1 MSHLLSTN
9 YLNSYKATF
18 LLAYPVV
25 ISQLGHIMVGVVDTA
40 MVGQIGTI
48 EQAAVALSNSLYT
61 LVLVFGLGVSYGVTP
76 LVAAADSSKNHKE
89 NASLLKHGIFI
100 NTILGVLLFVLL
112 FAISPILNFFNQK
125 QEVVDLAIPFLNVMM
140 LGMIPLCIFSGFKQF
155 TEGLSFTRIAMW
167 ITVGSNL
174 LNILLNYLMIFGHW
188 GFPEMGLMGS
198 CWASFISRVAMALAM
213 FAYVYYDSH
222 YKIYWEEFNF
232 KIRDFFRIDKLL
244 VKKILAI
251 GVPSGLQWV
260 FEVGAFAFA
269 VIMIGWI
276 SPDAQAA
283 HQIALSIAAS
293 TYMMASGLSAAASV
307 RVGNQLGLKS
317 REGVRTAGFSAFAMV
332 LLFMSLMALLFVLF
346 QHFLPT
352 LFSKESN
359 VITIASSLIVIAAF
373 FQLSDGVQVVG
384 LGALRG
390 MKDVKLPTI
399 ITLIAYWGV
408 GLPMSYLFGF
418 KMNLGVEGVW
428 YGLSL
433 GLTIAAVFLFWRFNL
448 DNYSKDEIECK
459 NKKQFASRKF
469 NFENK

>member
-1 MSHLLSTN
+1 MGSLLSSD
-9 YLNSYKATF
+9 YIKSYKATF
-18 LLAYPVV
+18 YLAYPVV
-25 ISQLGHIMVGVVDTA
+25 MSQLGHIMVGVVDTA

-76 LVAAADSSKNHKE
+76 LVAAADSSGDIRQS
-89 NASLLKHGIFI
+89 ADLLRHGIVI
-100 NTILGVLLFVLL
+100 NTVLGILLFLLL
-112 FAISPILNFFNQK
+112 FSISPVLNLFNQK

-155 TEGLSFTRIAMW
+155 TEGLSFTRFAML

-174 LNILLNYLMIFGHW
+174 LNILLNYVLIFGHW

-198 CWASFISRVAMALAM
+198 CWASFIARVVMALAM
-213 FAYVYYDSH
+213 FLYVYYGRQF
-222 YKIYWEEFNF
+222 KQYWAGFS
-232 KIRDFFRIDKLL
+232 FRNLSREL
-244 VKKILAI
+244 TKKILSI

-276 SPDAQAA
+276 SPKAQAA
-283 HQIALSIAAS
+283 HQVALSLAAT

-307 RVGNQLGLKS
+307 RVGNQAGLHN
-317 REGVRTAGFSAFAMV
+317 REGVRTAGFSAFIMV
-332 LLFMSLMALLFVLF
+332 LLFMGCCALGFIIFRNYLPVLF
-346 QHFLPT
+346 NKDP
-352 LFSKESN
+352 E
-359 VITIASSLIVIAAF
+359 VISIASSLLVIAAF

-390 MKDVKLPTI
+390 VKDVKVPTI
-399 ITLIAYWGV
+399 ITLIAYWV
-408 GLPMSYLFGF
+408 IGLPMSYVFGF
-418 KMNLGVEGVW
+418 KMGLGVKGVW

-433 GLTIAAVFLFWRFNL
+433 GLMIAAVCLFLRFN
-448 DNYSKDEIECK
+448 YV
-459 NKKQFASRKF
+459 SRRV
-469 NFENK
+469 

>member
-1 MSHLLSTN
+1 MLNVFSTN
-9 YLNSYKATF
+9 YIKSYKATF

-61 LVLVFGLGVSYGVTP
+61 LVLVFGLGVSYGITP
-76 LVAAADSSKNHKE
+76 LVAAADSSKNHSE
-89 NASLLKHGIFI
+89 NAALLKHSVII
-100 NTILGVLLFVLL
+100 NTLLGILLFLL
-112 FAISPILNFFNQK
+112 LIAISPILNLFDQK

-155 TEGLSFTRIAMW
+155 TEGLSFTRIAML
-167 ITVGSNL
+167 ITIGSNL
-174 LNILLNYLMIFGHW
+174 LNILLNYLMIFGYW

-198 CWASFISRVAMALAM
+198 CWASFISRVAMAIAM
-213 FAYVYYDSH
+213 FYYVYYNRH
-222 YKIYWEEFNF
+222 FKIYWQGFQMRTIS
-232 KIRDFFRIDKLL
+232 KAL

-251 GVPSGLQWV
+251 GIPSGLQWV

-269 VIMIGWI
+269 VVMIGWI

-317 REGVRTAGFSAFAMV
+317 REGVRTAGFSAFVMV
-332 LLFMSLMALLFVLF
+332 LVFMGLMAVLFIVF

-359 VITIASSLIVIAAF
+359 VISIAASLIVIAAF
-373 FQLSDGVQVVG
+373 FQLSDGVQVLG

-390 MKDVKLPTI
+390 IKDVKIPTI
-399 ITLIAYWGV
+399 ITLIAYWAI
-408 GLPMSYLFGF
+408 GLPMSYVFGF
-418 KMNLGVEGVW
+418 QLNLGVEGIW

-433 GLTIAAVFLFWRFNL
+433 GLTVAAVFLLWRFN
-448 DNYSKDEIECK
+448 YVSKRI
-459 NKKQFASRKF
+459 
-469 NFENK
+469 

>member
-1 MSHLLSTN
+1 MLNVFSTN
-9 YLNSYKATF
+9 YIKSYKATF

-61 LVLVFGLGVSYGVTP
+61 LVLVFGLGVSYGITP
-76 LVAAADSSKNHKE
+76 LVAAADSSKNHSE
-89 NASLLKHGIFI
+89 NAALLKHSVII
-100 NTILGVLLFVLL
+100 NTLLGILLFLL
-112 FAISPILNFFNQK
+112 LIAISPILNLFDQK

-155 TEGLSFTRIAMW
+155 TEGLSFTRIAML
-167 ITVGSNL
+167 ITIGSNL
-174 LNILLNYLMIFGHW
+174 LNILLNYLMIFGYW

-198 CWASFISRVAMALAM
+198 CWASFISRVAMAIAM
-213 FAYVYYDSH
+213 FYYVYYNRH
-222 YKIYWEEFNF
+222 FKIYWQGFQMRTIS
-232 KIRDFFRIDKLL
+232 KAL

-251 GVPSGLQWV
+251 GIPSGLQWV

-269 VIMIGWI
+269 VVMIGWI

-317 REGVRTAGFSAFAMV
+317 REGVRAAGFSAFVMV
-332 LLFMSLMALLFVLF
+332 LVFMGLMAVLFIVF

-359 VITIASSLIVIAAF
+359 VISIAASLIVIAAF

-390 MKDVKLPTI
+390 IKDVKIPTI
-399 ITLIAYWGV
+399 ITLIAYWAI
-408 GLPMSYLFGF
+408 GLPMSYVFGF
-418 KMNLGVEGVW
+418 QLNLGVEGIW

-433 GLTIAAVFLFWRFNL
+433 GLTVAAVFLLWRFN
-448 DNYSKDEIECK
+448 YVSKRI
-459 NKKQFASRKF
+459 
-469 NFENK
+469 

>member
-1 MSHLLSTN
+1 MLPLFSKN
-9 YLNSYKATF
+9 YLQHYKATF

-40 MVGQIGTI
+40 MVGQIGTV

-61 LVLVFGLGVSYGVTP
+61 LVLVFGLGVSYGITP
-76 LVAAADSSKNHKE
+76 LVAAADSSKNHTE
-89 NASLLKHGIFI
+89 NAALLKHSIFI
-100 NTILGVLLFVLL
+100 NTILGVLLFLLL
-112 FAISPILNFFNQK
+112 FALSPVLNLFNQE

-155 TEGLSFTRIAMW
+155 TEGLSFTRVAML
-167 ITVGSNL
+167 ITVASNL
-174 LNILLNYLMIFGHW
+174 LNVLLNYLMIFGHW

-198 CWASFISRVAMALAM
+198 CWASFISRVAMAIAM
-213 FAYVYYDSH
+213 FAYVYYNKH
-222 YKIYWEEFNF
+222 FKIYWKNF
-232 KIRDFFRIDKLL
+232 TFKNLSKSLT
-244 VKKILAI
+244 KKILGI

-269 VIMIGWI
+269 VVMIGWI
-276 SPDAQAA
+276 GPNEQAA

-293 TYMMASGLSAAASV
+293 TYMMASGISAAASV

-332 LLFMSLMALLFVLF
+332 LIFMGLMALLFILF

-359 VITIASSLIVIAAF
+359 VISISSSLLIIAAF

-390 MKDVKLPTI
+390 VKDVKIPTI
-399 ITLIAYWGV
+399 ITLFAYWVV
-408 GLPMSYLFGF
+408 GLPMSYIFGF
-418 KMNLGVEGVW
+418 KLNLGVQGIW

-433 GLTIAAVFLFWRFNL
+433 GLTIAAVFLLWRFN
-448 DNYSKDEIECK
+448 YVSKRI
-459 NKKQFASRKF
+459 
-469 NFENK
+469 

>member
-1 MSHLLSTN
+1 MSSLFSTN
-9 YLNSYKATF
+9 YINSYKATF

-61 LVLVFGLGVSYGVTP
+61 LVLVFGLGVSYGITP
-76 LVAAADSSKNHKE
+76 LVAAADSSKNHSE
-89 NASLLKHGIFI
+89 NAALLKHSIII
-100 NTILGVLLFVLL
+100 NTVLGILLFVLL
-112 FAISPILNFFNQK
+112 IAISPVLNLFNQK

-155 TEGLSFTRIAMW
+155 TEGLSFTRIAML
-167 ITVGSNL
+167 ITIGSNL
-174 LNILLNYLMIFGHW
+174 LNVLLNYLMIFGHW

-198 CWASFISRVAMALAM
+198 CWASFISRVIMALAM
-213 FAYVYYDSH
+213 FYYVYYNKH
-222 YKIYWEEFNF
+222 FKIYWQGFNF
-232 KIRDFFRIDKLL
+232 RNISKELT
-244 VKKILAI
+244 KKILGI
-251 GVPSGLQWV
+251 GIPSGLQWV

-269 VIMIGWI
+269 VVMIGWI

-317 REGVRTAGFSAFAMV
+317 KEGVRTAGFSAFVMV
-332 LLFMSLMALLFVLF
+332 LVFMSLMAILFILF
-346 QHFLPT
+346 QHYLPT

-359 VITIASSLIVIAAF
+359 VISIATSLIVIAAF
-373 FQLSDGVQVVG
+373 FQLSDGIQVVG

-390 MKDVKLPTI
+390 VKDVKIPTI
-399 ITLIAYWGV
+399 ITLIAYWAI
-408 GLPMSYLFGF
+408 GLPMSYVFGF
-418 KMNLGVEGVW
+418 QMHLGVEGIW

-433 GLTIAAVFLFWRFNL
+433 GLTIAAVFLLWRFN
-448 DNYSKDEIECK
+448 YVSKRI
-459 NKKQFASRKF
+459 
-469 NFENK
+469 